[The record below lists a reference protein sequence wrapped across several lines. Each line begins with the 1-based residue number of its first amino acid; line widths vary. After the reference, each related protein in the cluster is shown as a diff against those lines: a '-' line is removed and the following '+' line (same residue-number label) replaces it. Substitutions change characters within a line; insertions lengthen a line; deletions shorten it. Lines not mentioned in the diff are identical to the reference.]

1 MESVLNKGVWLGVL
15 TGVQPAD
22 SNEERVLAGT
32 IVALIEIREAIEE
45 RLGVLA
51 TGQLVIAKEIAET
64 ITNHLSPEINGQNAG
79 IMQIAEAIHENTAV
93 QGEIVARAGTI
104 EQQGVEM
111 LEGFDEIRGDLES
124 MRSAMEAT
132 AAGHVRAGQDGG
144 GPGGPPAPA
153 RKVADGSKGDRAK
166 ARRGQA
172 GQGRRGG
179 DAGVSAR
186 RRLIDRAG
194 GRKLLIAPNDSTAGV
209 DHGPRDISNPR
220 NRRPGAQK
228 NFSRISDFGYNT

>member
-111 LEGFDEIRGDLES
+111 LEGFDEVRGDLES
-124 MRSAMEAT
+124 MRSAMEAQRRVMSELVKTVGDQADRPHRHEKWLT
-132 AAGHVRAGQDGG
+132 AQKGIAN
-144 GPGGPPAPA
+144 
-153 RKVADGSKGDRAK
+153 GSPRTSRTRPERW
-166 ARRGQA
+166 RRGRFCPTPA
-172 GQGRRGG
+172 
-179 DAGVSAR
+179 
-186 RRLIDRAG
+186 DR
-194 GRKLLIAPNDSTAGV
+194 SC
-209 DHGPRDISNPR
+209 
-220 NRRPGAQK
+220 RRPK
-228 NFSRISDFGYNT
+228 TPDRT